1 MRFKASIAAS
11 FAAGVLLA
19 VMPAAG
25 QQAAAYR
32 APRTADGKA
41 NLNGIWQALNTANWD
56 LEGHAASAGPAAS
69 AGILG
74 AEFAVAPGL
83 SVVDG
88 DTIPYLP
95 AAQAKRKQNL
105 DNRFKDDPEL
115 KCYMPG
121 VPRATYM
128 PYPFQILQTGKDI
141 LIVYEYATSS
151 RLINMGKPIE
161 AGSDTWMGNSNGHW
175 EGNTLVVNVDGL
187 NGLAWFDRAGNFASD
202 KMKVVERY
210 TLTDKDHINYEATIT
225 DPSVF
230 TRPWKINLTLYK
242 RVEKNAQL
250 LEFKCVEFAEELLYG
265 QFKKK

>member
-1 MRFKASIAAS
+1 MRRLR
-11 FAAGVLLA
+11 VLRACILVIGA
-19 VMPAAG
+19 FILPA
-25 QQAAAYR
+25 
-32 APRTADGKA
+32 TAQTQRPGPP
-41 NLNGIWQALNTANWD
+41 NLNGIWQAVSTANWNLLD
-56 LEGHAASAGPAAS
+56 HPAYAGPMWETGAIGAAP
-69 AGILG
+69 AGQ
-74 AEFAVAPGL
+74 
-83 SVVDG
+83 SVVEG
-88 DTIPYLP
+88 GEIPYKP
-95 AAQAKRKQNL
+95 EAAAKQKENFK
-105 DNRFKDDPEL
+105 NRRTLDPEA

-141 LIVYEYATSS
+141 LMVYEYATSS

-202 KMKVVERY
+202 KIKVVERY
-210 TLTDKDHINYEATIT
+210 TLIDKDHINYEATIT

-230 TRPWKINLTLYK
+230 TRPWKISLPLYK